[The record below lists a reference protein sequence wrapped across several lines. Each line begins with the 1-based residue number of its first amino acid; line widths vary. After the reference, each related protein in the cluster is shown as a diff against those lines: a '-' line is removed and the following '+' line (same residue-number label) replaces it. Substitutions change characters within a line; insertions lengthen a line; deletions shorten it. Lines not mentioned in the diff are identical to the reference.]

1 MSKLFDRVLG
11 AKVSRRDFLKG
22 SAAATAAVAG
32 LSLAGCSNNTI
43 QETTKAPEET
53 TKAPDTT
60 TAADDAAQG
69 GFPVWLIVV
78 IVVLVIGAGV
88 AVIIIVKNKKKD

>member
-32 LSLAGCSNNTI
+32 LSLAGCNNNTM
-43 QETTKAPEET
+43 QETTKAPE
-53 TKAPDTT
+53 T
-60 TAADDAAQG
+60 TAAS
-69 GFPVWLIVV
+69 
-78 IVVLVIGAGV
+78 
-88 AVIIIVKNKKKD
+88 K